1 MTGHHPT
8 SPPPHDDGDD
18 APFQPPGYGTPGPES
33 DPRQPHGHGTPEPA
47 PSTWLPTDHG
57 RSPRDDGPARAGA
70 AGAPAE
76 PEPDDDGLFGH
87 MTPRRIATAILGFV
101 VLIGAI
107 AWAAIGLLS
116 DPPSGRRDMPAD
128 GIELR
133 AGESISVY
141 AGYWKPN
148 DIPVEVFHHCEAT
161 GPPGFEPTRIRRVT
175 IYEMGMD
182 YAVIGYFTA
191 PADGRYV
198 FGCGDSEISIGQPRP
213 HVERADRDA
222 IIVAVAL
229 VVGVVLM
236 YVGFRPKVRRRA
248 DVIAEARRRG
258 NAAPAGRSPRR
269 GSPSPDPRRRRWPS
283 GRPRRRGRR
292 P

>member
-18 APFQPPGYGTPGPES
+18 APFQPPGYGTPGPDS
-33 DPRQPHGHGTPEPA
+33 DPRQPRGHGTPEPA

-57 RSPRDDGPARAGA
+57 TSPRDDGPARAGA

-107 AWAAIGLLS
+107 AWAAIELLS
-116 DPPSGRRDMPAD
+116 DPPSGRRDM
-128 GIELR
+128 
-133 AGESISVY
+133 
-141 AGYWKPN
+141 
-148 DIPVEVFHHCEAT
+148 
-161 GPPGFEPTRIRRVT
+161 
-175 IYEMGMD
+175 
-182 YAVIGYFTA
+182 